1 MRHRRMER
9 AATLAI
15 LAAVVG
21 ALSIACEET
30 PEPEPQ
36 PSPFLPAPEATDPA
50 PARDAAQALGRALKT
65 RLLAAMAEGPRAA
78 VEACANEAQ
87 AITARVGEEHGARVG
102 RSSLRLRNPANAGPA
117 WVTEWLEA
125 QGERPAEGVTPLATA
140 GGWRARFIGPIA
152 IEGPC
157 LACHGPEE
165 GIAPDVRA
173 LLDERYPGDRA
184 RGYALGDLRGAIWA
198 EVDLR

>member
-1 MRHRRMER
+1 MRHRLIER
-9 AATLAI
+9 ATTLAI
-15 LAAVVG
+15 VAAALAAVAV
-21 ALSIACEET
+21 ACEET
-30 PEPEPQ
+30 PAPEPELSPIAPAE
-36 PSPFLPAPEATDPA
+36 PSAPDR
-50 PARDAAQALGRALKT
+50 ARDAAQALGRALKT

-78 VEACANEAQ
+78 VEACADEAQ
-87 AITARVGEEHGARVG
+87 AITARVGEERGARVG

-125 QGERPAEGVTPLATA
+125 QGERPAEGVTPVATVA
-140 GGWRARFIGPIA
+140 DGRARFVGPIA

-173 LLDERYPGDRA
+173 LLDERYPEDRA